1 MMDSVLELISVRQ
14 TRDAQG
20 VLQTDE
26 TARQVFCRVDS
37 ITRQEFFEAGRAGLN
52 PEWRFTVFAG
62 DYNGE
67 QTLVYAGLRYGI
79 YRTYR
84 VPGTDYMELYAER
97 KGGVDRGQ
105 DGSH

>member
-1 MMDSVLELISVRQ
+1 MDAVLDLVAITQ
-14 TRDAQG
+14 TVDAQG
-20 VLQTDE
+20 VDRDAE
-26 TARQVFCRVDS
+26 RSRRIYCRVDS

-62 DYNGE
+62 DYKGE
-67 QTLVYAGLRYGI
+67 RTLSYEGQRYGI

-97 KGGVDRGQ
+97 KGGADRGNAAR
-105 DGSH
+105 